1 MRFYV
6 PKDRW
11 AANATEITL
20 DPGESHH
27 VASVLRATI
36 GDCVDIID
44 GQGRTATGEIIN
56 LHKKETRLRLGPVRI
71 LPPPPARLVLV
82 VAVPKGSTMD
92 WIIEKSVELGATEI
106 VPLLTQRTVVRLNA
120 SDRPERQ
127 RKWQRIA
134 VEACKQCGQPWLPW
148 VRTPRTLPEALLIA
162 PPPAFALPLLASLE
176 PPVRPLSSLWPPSA
190 PAPASTPEAPVP
202 EAPAL
207 DATVWIGPEGDFT
220 PQEYAQLRDAG
231 LWPVSLGPLTLRV
244 ETAAFVC
251 LSVLRHEQS
260 RSCGEAARSVRDSL

>member
-6 PKDRW
+6 TKDRW
-11 AANATEITL
+11 AADATEITL
-20 DPGESHH
+20 DPSESHH
-27 VASVLRATI
+27 AASVLRATV

-44 GQGRTATGEIIN
+44 GQGRTATAEIIH

-71 LPPPPARLVLV
+71 LPPPTARLVLA

-127 RKWQRIA
+127 RKWQRLA
-134 VEACKQCGQPWLPW
+134 VEACKQCGQPWLPR

-162 PPPAFALPLLASLE
+162 PPPSFALPLLASLE

-190 PAPASTPEAPVP
+190 PAPTTTREAPTPEAPIM
-202 EAPAL
+202 
-207 DATVWIGPEGDFT
+207 DASVWIGPEGDFT
-220 PQEYAQLRDAG
+220 PDEYAQLRDAG

-251 LSVLRHEQS
+251 LSVLQHEQS
-260 RSCGEAARSVRDSL
+260 RSRGEAARSARDSL

>member
-6 PKDRW
+6 TKDRW
-11 AANATEITL
+11 AADATEITL

-27 VASVLRATI
+27 AASVLRATV

-44 GQGRTATGEIIN
+44 GQGRIATATITS

-71 LPPPPARLVLV
+71 LPPPTARLVLA

-127 RKWQRIA
+127 RKWQRLA
-134 VEACKQCGQPWLPW
+134 VEASKQCGQPWLPR
-148 VRTPRTLPEALLIA
+148 VRTPRTLAEALLIA
-162 PPPAFALPLLASLE
+162 PPSAFAWPLLASLE
-176 PPVRPLSSLWPPSA
+176 PPVRPLSSLWSPSA
-190 PAPASTPEAPVP
+190 PAPTTIPEAPTM
-202 EAPAL
+202 
-207 DATVWIGPEGDFT
+207 DSCVWIGPEGDFT
-220 PQEYAQLRDAG
+220 PEEYALLRGAG

-260 RSCGEAARSVRDSL
+260 RSRGEAARSARDSL